1 MDNSFKNVKPLS
13 PAEIRDAPTVVEV
26 GTMNLTK
33 GLVHNKSSR
42 EIELGATQKM
52 KNLRFE
58 KTGIRKDFG
67 DRALGGNADN
77 FVLCLIE
84 HKFIDVSGDKYQR
97 LIRLMRHSDG
107 RAKTEIYN
115 AVTAEWEDDGL
126 STSQKIEDR
135 FVRAVSVRGVLL
147 FACKGSG
154 ILEREETIIYTPEF
168 DDFPAANSLT
178 ESGESTELAIT
189 PSGTVKGGDFI
200 VYFEVDLVLTS
211 GSQLAVTVG
220 LYVEGILIAA
230 EVYVQIAPGSTSFPG
245 ETFEFQDS
253 EIEDGDI
260 AMLKLISISVGGTTE
275 RTADFTDEGAATP
288 RFQAVKSETLE
299 AFNDEYTYAFT
310 MSVED
315 IPNPQ
320 EGDGVLVGF
329 YKDDGGGW
337 VKIDEELFPPDFY
350 NFVERVYVIDGM
362 GVDTKFGL
370 HIEAEINTEGGFVG
384 TLPDDVTWEE
394 STAAYTVD
402 VHGYNLPTDGDA
414 NHGIE
419 YDAQTG
425 KTITLEPIADA
436 PEATWIESFG
446 DRIIALQDAGDS
458 QAFNASADA
467 THDEWVG
474 GDSVQSILVDTR
486 NDPIDDLQC
495 AGPLTS
501 NILAVIRSRSIMK
514 SFETGNYD
522 LAVGVTHWLEGT
534 GTESPHSLAITPVGL
549 AFFGHDY
556 MVYLLNEGGLIPV
569 GQAVQ
574 QEILESLT
582 SNLHRV
588 DGIYDPIFGE
598 YFLGIPEH
606 GSDYITTTY
615 IFDVGQFIET
625 RGQVV
630 RWRTRVQNVQRYA
643 VVSSAV

>member
-1 MDNSFKNVKPLS
+1 MDSNFKNVKPLN
-13 PAEIRDAPTVVEV
+13 PEGAPTVVEV
-26 GTMNLTK
+26 GTMDLSK
-33 GLVHNKSSR
+33 GLVRNKPPR
-42 EIELGATQKM
+42 VIDLGATQKM

-58 KTGIRKDFG
+58 RTGIRKDFG

-97 LIRLMRHSDG
+97 LIRLMRHTDG

-115 AVTAEWEDDGL
+115 AVTGEWEEDGL
-126 STSQKIEDR
+126 SATQVIQDR

-154 ILEREETIIYTPEF
+154 VLERDEVIIYSPEF
-168 DDFPAANSLT
+168 DDFPSLNSLT
-178 ESGESTELAIT
+178 ESGESTQLTIT

-200 VYFEVDLVLTS
+200 VYFDVDLTLTS

-230 EVYVQIAPGSTSFPG
+230 EVYVQMATGSTSFPG

-253 EIEDGDI
+253 EVEDGDI
-260 AMLKLISISVGGTTE
+260 AVLKLISISVGGTTE

-288 RFQAVKSETLE
+288 RYQAIKTFTPE

-310 MSVED
+310 ISVED

-350 NFVERVYVIDGM
+350 DFVERTYVIDGM
-362 GVDTKFGL
+362 GVDTVFGL

-384 TLPDDVTWEE
+384 GLPDDVTWEE
-394 STAAYTVD
+394 STAVYAVD

-425 KTITLEPIADA
+425 KTITLEPILNA

-467 THDEWVG
+467 THDDWTG

-495 AGPLTS
+495 AGPLAS

-514 SFETGNYD
+514 SFESGNFD
-522 LAVGVTHWLEGT
+522 LAVGVVHWLEGT

-549 AFFGHDY
+549 AFLGHDY
-556 MVYLLNEGGLIPV
+556 MVYLLNEGGLIPI
-569 GQAVQ
+569 GQAIQ
-574 QEILESLT
+574 QEIIESLT

-598 YFLGIPEH
+598 YFLGIPED

-615 IFDVGQFIET
+615 VFDVGQFIET

-643 VVSSAV
+643 VVSSVV